1 VQENCIHPAITVELS
16 MMRRCDEAAIKRISV
31 GEAEGPVAELEKLG
45 IFCLLDLDWPND
57 VIVPSGPRSESPRY

>member
-1 VQENCIHPAITVELS
+1 